1 MPYQFLQLLPDFK
14 KNKKLPQMLGEYFK
28 LFKVFQSFA
37 HTRKPRL
44 IHTFWIRNKEHQT
57 PTHNQ
62 MIRRKLYVSG
72 WDKNSVCLWK
82 IKCFDISPEN
92 KQTDQAFLIF
102 ICLWATIIRSF
113 FNSLICES
121 VFSALGRDIQK
132 RTFASCSGS
141 DRLRHCH
148 MIWPISCSCNF
159 LRYKKNT
166 RESLEYMYVI
176 ITKSQL
182 LSEICGLKGNTMQNY
197 VFEYLVQ
204 VPRKRTH
211 KFMSYKWVYLV
222 YNYCW
227 FIFL

>member
-57 PTHNQ
+57 TTHNQ

-148 MIWPISCSCNF
+148 MIWPISCPCNF

-166 RESLEYMYVI
+166 RESLSTSVLQTVSYFPRYADSRGTRCKTTFLNISSKSRENGLTNWWVSNEFI
-176 ITKSQL
+176 WSTITADS
-182 LSEICGLKGNTMQNY
+182 
-197 VFEYLVQ
+197 F
-204 VPRKRTH
+204 
-211 KFMSYKWVYLV
+211 SYK
-222 YNYCW
+222 
-227 FIFL
+227 